1 MCDETSSGLR
11 PPSLFPF
18 ETHLGLV
25 LHFSGLHG
33 SFLPGLPWSLLD
45 YLLTSKQKSVHHLL
59 KNFNSFNRL
68 TSYLSL
74 MTIQDLPE
82 RIAFLILLF
91 LHHELSG
98 YQRIELDEWILESE
112 EHELL
117 FDDLISRP

>member
-1 MCDETSSGLR
+1 
-11 PPSLFPF
+11 
-18 ETHLGLV
+18 
-25 LHFSGLHG
+25 
-33 SFLPGLPWSLLD
+33 
-45 YLLTSKQKSVHHLL
+45 
-59 KNFNSFNRL
+59 
-68 TSYLSL
+68 

-117 FDDLISRP
+117 FDDLISLP